1 MRAVLAALLCASATA
16 KSVAELSA
24 KAAPKRSSR
33 PRPNLPSSA
42 NTAPKWPPKPKPQ
55 KSLQRAPDIRVDC
68 ATVRNSPVSPLV
80 NWTRS
85 DYAQFAAQ
93 PAGAEHYKLLS
104 HLASQVGAGTIVE
117 VGTRYGAGALT
128 LSGAAPAATVHTI
141 DLPISREFETEVVAK
156 SKPRPTVLRGGGTA
170 EGSVTVYNE
179 FPKIHFHKATILA
192 QPDGAAAQ
200 QVYKARFVLLDTLHE
215 PEAHPFEYEFLALL
229 GRRNFRGLLM
239 LDDIHLNA
247 EMRRLWDALYWGK
260 VPGLPLHKYAL
271 YDATAVGHFSGSGL
285 VDFQPSHDK
294 APLPYALCESVWGRV
309 KRLFAG

>member
-1 MRAVLAALLCASATA
+1 MRCDALLLAALAASASA
-16 KSVAELSA
+16 KSSA
-24 KAAPKRSSR
+24 KTS
-33 PRPNLPSSA
+33 
-42 NTAPKWPPKPKPQ
+42 PKWPPKPRSSKT
-55 KSLQRAPDIRVDC
+55 APDIRVDC
-68 ATVRNSPVSPLV
+68 ATVPNSPVSPLV

-128 LSGAAPAATVHTI
+128 LSGAAPSATVHTI
-141 DLPISREFETEVVAK
+141 DLPISREFEDEVLAK

-170 EGSVTVYNE
+170 EGSVTVYSQ

-294 APLPYALCESVWGRV
+294 SPLPYALCESLFGRV

>member
-1 MRAVLAALLCASATA
+1 MPALLLASLMAASASG
-16 KSVAELSA
+16 KSV
-24 KAAPKRSSR
+24 KA
-33 PRPNLPSSA
+33 
-42 NTAPKWPPKPKPQ
+42 APKWPPKPKPQ
-55 KSLQRAPDIRVDC
+55 KTLQRAPDIRVDC

-104 HLASQVGAGTIVE
+104 HLASQVGAGTTIVE

-141 DLPISREFETEVVAK
+141 DLPISREFEDEVVAK
-156 SKPRPTVLRGGGTA
+156 SKPRPTVLRGGSGA
-170 EGSVTVYNE
+170 EGSVTVYSE

-247 EMRRLWDALYWGK
+247 EMRRLWDALYWGI

-285 VDFQPSHDK
+285 VDFQPSRDK
-294 APLPYALCESVWGRV
+294 SPLPYALCESVFGRV

>member
-1 MRAVLAALLCASATA
+1 M
-16 KSVAELSA
+16 
-24 KAAPKRSSR
+24 
-33 PRPNLPSSA
+33 
-42 NTAPKWPPKPKPQ
+42 
-55 KSLQRAPDIRVDC
+55 
-68 ATVRNSPVSPLV
+68 
-80 NWTRS
+80 
-85 DYAQFAAQ
+85 
-93 PAGAEHYKLLS
+93 
-104 HLASQVGAGTIVE
+104 
-117 VGTRYGAGALT
+117 
-128 LSGAAPAATVHTI
+128 
-141 DLPISREFETEVVAK
+141 VAK
-156 SKPRPTVLRGGGTA
+156 SKPRPTVLRGGSGA
-170 EGSVTVYNE
+170 EGSVTVYSQ

-285 VDFQPSHDK
+285 VDPAVARQVAAAVRAVRVPLRPREAALRRLINSSSVAHLDAPQPVREVRGVVDADGAVDGGGEEREEGEARREAREDGGAEQLERREAEEVAASCQRSS
-294 APLPYALCESVWGRV
+294 APPPPRERARAERRARRTGRGGGARATAYSAAP
-309 KRLFAG
+309 KRSRRTA